1 MFRDSGISSEIC
13 DQADHDAKNKPR
25 SPRPGNGSGALSFAL
40 TRTPHD
46 SKSLTGL
53 RGREQKHGRGRLDA
67 GLGVRFWFPAFEQL
81 PKL

>member
-25 SPRPGNGSGALSFAL
+25 SPQSGNGLGALSFTPV

-53 RGREQKHGRGRLDA
+53 RGREQKHGRGLYISAHWDV
-67 GLGVRFWFPAFEQL
+67 G
-81 PKL
+81 

>member
-53 RGREQKHGRGRLDA
+53 RGREQKHGRGLYISA
-67 GLGVRFWFPAFEQL
+67 LRFTSSPAHWDVG
-81 PKL
+81 